1 MRKIGIIAE
10 YNPFHNG
17 HLHQIKK
24 IKEMF
29 NDSLIIVAMS
39 STFMQ
44 RGEAAIIN
52 KWDRTRLALNFG
64 ADLVIE
70 IPFVF
75 ATQYQDIFA
84 RGALEILNH
93 MHIDTL
99 VFGSECD
106 NVELLKRLANIQL
119 NGKRYDKL
127 VRKYLDLGLNYPTSL
142 SKALMDISKVKVDKP
157 NDLLAL
163 AYIKQIIKNSYDIEP
178 VSIKRTNDYHN
189 SALDNDIISASSIRQ
204 LLRENENVD
213 RYVPY
218 NINNYLSAIDDD
230 IWFTLLKYQVINNK
244 GNLNIFQTVDE
255 GIENRI
261 LKYINEVSSLNELIM
276 EIKTKRYTYNKLNR
290 MFTHIVTGFTKE
302 EAENINVEYLRIL
315 GFNSLGKKY
324 LNVIKK
330 EIDIPIINK
339 YVPGI
344 YKGLDI
350 EFRVSNI
357 YSVILKDGGEA
368 YLKREYRNKP
378 VIR

>member
-119 NGKRYDKL
+119 NDKRYDKL

-142 SKALMDISKVKVDKP
+142 SKALMDISKIKVDKP

-189 SALDNDIISASSIRQ
+189 SDLDNDIISASSIRQ
-204 LLRENENVD
+204 LLRENVNVD

-315 GFNSLGKKY
+315 GFNGKGKKY
-324 LNVIKK
+324 LNTIKK
-330 EIDIPIINK
+330 DIDIPIINK

-344 YKGLDI
+344 YRSLDI

>member
-119 NGKRYDKL
+119 NDKRYDKL

-142 SKALMDISKVKVDKP
+142 SKALMDISKVNVDKP

-189 SALDNDIISASSIRQ
+189 SDLDNDIISASSIRQ
-204 LLRENENVD
+204 LLRENVNVD

-230 IWFTLLKYQVINNK
+230 IWFALLKYQVINNK

-261 LKYINEVSSLNELIM
+261 LKYIFFFFS
-276 EIKTKRYTYNKLNR
+276 K
-290 MFTHIVTGFTKE
+290 
-302 EAENINVEYLRIL
+302 
-315 GFNSLGKKY
+315 
-324 LNVIKK
+324 
-330 EIDIPIINK
+330 
-339 YVPGI
+339 
-344 YKGLDI
+344 
-350 EFRVSNI
+350 
-357 YSVILKDGGEA
+357 
-368 YLKREYRNKP
+368 
-378 VIR
+378 

>member
-119 NGKRYDKL
+119 NDKRYDKL

-142 SKALMDISKVKVDKP
+142 SKALMDISKVNVDKP

-189 SALDNDIISASSIRQ
+189 SDLDNDIISASSIRQ
-204 LLRENENVD
+204 LLRENVNVD

-230 IWFTLLKYQVINNK
+230 IWFALLKYQVINNK

-290 MFTHIVTGFTKE
+290 MFTHIVTGFTKK

-315 GFNSLGKKY
+315 GFNGKGKKY
-324 LNVIKK
+324 LNTIKK
-330 EIDIPIINK
+330 DIDIPIINK

-344 YKGLDI
+344 YKSLDI

-378 VIR
+378 VIG